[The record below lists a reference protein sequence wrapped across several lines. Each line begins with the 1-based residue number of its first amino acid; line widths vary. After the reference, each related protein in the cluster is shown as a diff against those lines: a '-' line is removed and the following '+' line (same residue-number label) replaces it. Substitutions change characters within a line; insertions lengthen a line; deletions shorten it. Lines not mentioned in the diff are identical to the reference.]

1 MCVNQKPIVEKGEKV
16 NVVFYGDSITVGAN
30 SSGYVGMQPRAESYP
45 EMVSS
50 YMVSSYMK
58 KRFPAAQVNY
68 INNAVGGVDSAWG
81 VNRPGV
87 ANQILEQEGDHF
99 EYRVIEE
106 DPDLLFIAF
115 GMNDGGS
122 AESYKDNIREMI
134 DRVRVYHPD
143 VEIMLVS
150 GMIANPES
158 YFYNKDYDAYQNA
171 LIELSEEYDC
181 VGVATVLNSV
191 QSVYA
196 TGKRFRDCTG
206 NNVNHP
212 NDFMMRVY
220 AQTILYSMFGED
232 YIDHI

>member
-1 MCVNQKPIVEKGEKV
+1 
-16 NVVFYGDSITVGAN
+16 
-30 SSGYVGMQPRAESYP
+30 
-45 EMVSS
+45 
-50 YMVSSYMK
+50 
-58 KRFPAAQVNY
+58 
-68 INNAVGGVDSAWG
+68 
-81 VNRPGV
+81 
-87 ANQILEQEGDHF
+87 
-99 EYRVIEE
+99 
-106 DPDLLFIAF
+106 
-115 GMNDGGS
+115 
-122 AESYKDNIREMI
+122 
-134 DRVRVYHPD
+134 
-143 VEIMLVS
+143 
-150 GMIANPES
+150 MIANPES